1 VTKVETVQ
9 QLAASATEALTAQIQ
24 DWCRFLV
31 IAGRFYKYHFLEQVL
46 IYTQRPTATA
56 CASYDL
62 WKTRMRRHVRG
73 GRTGIALL
81 CRGNDGKPALRY
93 VFDVS
98 DTVELEDSL
107 SPEPWQYSDKYHET
121 VTAQLAQQFQT
132 PQGKLEDMLISLS
145 ALAVSKATEKSRAD
159 ILQAVKGSG
168 LDGQDEDAALGS
180 FAAAATVRLA
190 FLLLARCGYDLDSYF
205 TKEDF
210 AGITNFTTRK
220 SVLALGNTVSDSARV
235 ILRQIE
241 TAIRD
246 YDAAPP
252 EPVTPAPAPRAK
264 RRGRPPSKEKAQTQD
279 QPKKKNKMG
288 GKKP

>member
-1 VTKVETVQ
+1 MTKVETVQ
-9 QLAASATEALTAQIQ
+9 QMAASATQALTAQIQ

-31 IAGRFYKYHFLEQVL
+31 IAGRFYKYRFLEQVL

-62 WKTRMRRHVRG
+62 WNSRMRRRIRRG
-73 GRTGIALL
+73 RSGIALL
-81 CRGNDGKPALRY
+81 YRGSDGKPALRY
-93 VFDVS
+93 VFDVA

-107 SPEPWQYSDKYHET
+107 SPEPWQYSAKYHAA
-121 VTAQLAQQFQT
+121 VTAHLARQFQT

-145 ALAVSKATEKSRAD
+145 ALAASKVAEKSREN
-159 ILQAVKGSG
+159 ILLAVKGSG
-168 LDGQDEDAALGS
+168 LDGESEDAALGS
-180 FAAAATVRLA
+180 FAAAATVSLA
-190 FLLLARCGYDLDSYF
+190 FLLLARCGYDLDAFF

-210 AGITNFTTRK
+210 AGITNFTTRR

-252 EPVTPAPAPRAK
+252 EPVNPAPAPR
-264 RRGRPPSKEKAQTQD
+264 RRGRPPKAQAQD
-279 QPKKKNKMG
+279 KPQDKPKKKTKPG
-288 GKKP
+288 SKKP